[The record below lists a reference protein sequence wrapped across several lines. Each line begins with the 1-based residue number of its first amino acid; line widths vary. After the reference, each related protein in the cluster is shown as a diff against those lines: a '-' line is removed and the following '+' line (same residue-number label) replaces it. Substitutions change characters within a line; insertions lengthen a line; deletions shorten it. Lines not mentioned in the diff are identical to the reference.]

1 MRKQQIAK
9 EVRQSWETIQVV
21 VVVRRQEGCERRWH
35 EERDRMSSLVTEQ
48 KFCSL
53 SGNSIRRK

>member
-1 MRKQQIAK
+1 MREQQIAN
-9 EVRQSWETIQVV
+9 EVRQSWEAIQVV
-21 VVVRRQEGCERRWH
+21 VVGRQEGCERRWH
-35 EERDRMSSLVTEQ
+35 EERDGTSSLVTEQ